1 MVNCSVICAMGL
13 TFLDDNMQSIIDA
26 MSSSGPVFSTLGM
39 AKAIGAGLALGVAA
53 YESYMM
59 MLGRRG
65 MDVMK
70 IVRVLIIAICISQ
83 SGWIA
88 RELRRPGA
96 AFGNQARAMMTV
108 RGENVIALEKEL
120 KDTQDVMME
129 NMFEQLD
136 SIVGARKAEYLA
148 EHSGM
153 PDVVGDIAAG
163 VDVGAENWVKKG
175 AIWLQTTLSNLVNS
189 IMRWIGELVF
199 QLMYYGVILAGTVC
213 LNIMAQFMPL
223 AFALS
228 LAPAYKSAWSQF
240 ISKYISVTLWA
251 PLCYIMAYYVFYII
265 SYQLSNDIKAAEV
278 VAGIDTSWGAIGNL
292 GMDMLSTTVSYLA
305 GLLIGAKMISMV
317 TEIAGWLIP
326 GGVSSGMGGAASGA
340 IIGAAATGGSMA
352 GGAIGGAIGGGATIV
367 SKAPTAI
374 ATYGTGF
381 SQDGISGAFAQTS
394 IGKSI
399 MQARDNATKFNP
411 PPKKE

>member
-39 AKAIGAGLALGVAA
+39 AKAIGACLALGVAA

-70 IVRVLIIAICISQ
+70 IVRVLVIAICISQ

-108 RGENVIALEKEL
+108 KGENVIALEKEL
-120 KDTQDVMME
+120 KDTQNVMME
-129 NMFEQLD
+129 NMFEQID
-136 SIVGARKAEYLA
+136 SIRGAQRAEYLA
-148 EHSGM
+148 EQTQSM
-153 PDVVGDIAAG
+153 IPDLEGLAG
-163 VDVGAENWVKKG
+163 LFGNKAESWAKKG
-175 AIWLQTTLSNLVNS
+175 AIWLETYISNLINS
-189 IMRWIGELVF
+189 IMRWIGELIF
-199 QLMYYGVILAGTVC
+199 QLMYYGIILAGVVC

-251 PLCYIMAYYVFYII
+251 PLCYVMATYVYTII

-340 IIGAAATGGSMA
+340 ITGAAATGGSIA
-352 GGAIGGAIGGGATIV
+352 GGAIGSGATIV
-367 SKAPTAI
+367 SKAPTTI
-374 ATYGTGF
+374 ATYGAGF
-381 SQDGISGAFAQTS
+381 SQDGISGTLAQTS